1 MQSISVI
8 PSEPIEAYH
17 ARSNIGSSFLKAF
30 QRSPLHAWSAYL
42 DPEREQADKLA
53 FRIGRAWH
61 CALFEP
67 AEFSGRYAEDHTDN
81 KLTTRAKLLAR
92 LRSGEIEAAALIGV
106 PDDIGKTTKAGREL
120 YSEIEARGQIALPA
134 TDLEW
139 IKAEAGRIGARDIL
153 PADRI
158 ADVLKMAEIARAH
171 QVSRVI
177 FGVDLPTIDGQAR
190 IFRDDLVAGVAE
202 LSIMATD
209 PATGV
214 PLKIRPD
221 YLVMPCDQFPHGVIV
236 DGKSCQDASR
246 DGFGRAV
253 WNYDY
258 GLQAALYTQV
268 AQRTLATSGR
278 PAFVWLAQE
287 KTRPH
292 AAQYFAA
299 GDSLLEYWDGRIAE
313 LLPRVAECMASGVW
327 PGYPATV
334 ETLALPAW
342 AEARM
347 AEDER

>member
-1 MQSISVI
+1 MQHLSVI
-8 PSEPIEAYH
+8 PDEPIEAYH
-17 ARSNIGSSFLKAF
+17 ARANVGSSFLKAF

-42 DPEREQADKLA
+42 DPEREQTDKLA
-53 FRIGRAWH
+53 YRIGRAWH

-67 AEFSGRYAEDHTDN
+67 AEFTGRYAEDHTDN

-92 LRSGEIEAAALIGV
+92 MRAAEIEAAALIGV
-106 PDDIGKTTKAGREL
+106 PDDIGKTTKAGKEL
-120 YSEIEARGQIALPA
+120 YSESEARGQIPLPA

-139 IKAEAGRIGARDIL
+139 IKAEVGRIGSRDIL

-158 ADVLKMAEIARAH
+158 ADVLTMAGIARQH
-171 QVSRVI
+171 PISRVI
-177 FGVDLPTIDGQAR
+177 FDHPDL
-190 IFRDDLVAGVAE
+190 AGIGHAE
-202 LSIMATD
+202 VSIMDAD
-209 PATGV
+209 PATGL

-221 YLVMPCDQFPHGVIV
+221 YLVQPCAQFPHGLVI
-236 DGKSCQDASR
+236 DGKSCMDASR

-268 AQRTLATSGR
+268 AQRVLGTSGR

-287 KTRPH
+287 KARPY

-299 GDSLLEYWDGRIAE
+299 GDNLLEYWDGRIAE
-313 LLPRVAECMASGVW
+313 LLPRVAECVASGIW

-347 AEDER
+347 TEDEG

>member
-8 PSEPIEAYH
+8 PDEPIEAYH
-17 ARSNIGSSFLKAF
+17 ARANVGSSFLKAF
-30 QRSPLHAWSAYL
+30 VRSPLHAWSAYI
-42 DPEREQADKLA
+42 DPEREQVDKLA
-53 FRIGRAWH
+53 YRIGRAWH

-67 AEFSGRYAEDHTDN
+67 AEFGGRYAEDHTDS
-81 KLTTRAKLLAR
+81 KLTTRSKLLTR
-92 LRSGEIEAAALIGV
+92 LRAGEIVSDTLVGV
-106 PDDIGKTTKAGREL
+106 PDDIGKTTKAGKEL

-139 IKAEAGRIGARDIL
+139 IKTEAERIGARDIL

-158 ADVLKMAEIARAH
+158 ADVQRMAEIARAH
-171 QVSRVI
+171 PISRVI
-177 FGVDLPTIDGQAR
+177 FEHRDL
-190 IFRDDLVAGVAE
+190 AGIGHAE
-202 LSIMATD
+202 VSIMDAD
-209 PATGV
+209 PLTGL

-221 YLVMPCDQFPHGVIV
+221 YLVQPCAQFPHGLII
-236 DGKSCQDASR
+236 DGKSCNDASR

-253 WNYDY
+253 WSYDY

-268 AQRTLATSGR
+268 AQRILGTTGR

-287 KTRPH
+287 KARPY

-299 GDSLLEYWDGRIAE
+299 GDALLEYWDGRIAE

-347 AEDER
+347 TEDER

>member
-1 MQSISVI
+1 MQSLSVI
-8 PSEPIEAYH
+8 PDEPIEAYH
-17 ARSNIGSSFLKAF
+17 ARPNVGSSFLKAF

-42 DPEREQADKLA
+42 DPEREPVDKLA
-53 FRIGRAWH
+53 YRIGRAWH

-67 AEFSGRYAEDHTDN
+67 AFMDVRYVADHGAN
-81 KLTTRAKLLAR
+81 KSTTKAKLLAE
-92 LRSGEIEAAALIGV
+92 LLAADEPREVFELLVGV
-106 PDDIGKTTKAGREL
+106 PDDLKPTTKAGKEL
-120 YSEIEARGQIALPA
+120 YAEIEARGQRPVSA
-134 TDLEW
+134 TDLNW
-139 IKAEAGRIGARDIL
+139 MLAEFQRMWGR
-153 PADRI
+153 
-158 ADVLKMAEIARAH
+158 DVLPQARIDEIAKMASIARALPI
-171 QVSRVI
+171 SRVI
-177 FGVDLPTIDGQAR
+177 FDHPDLTGIGH
-190 IFRDDLVAGVAE
+190 AE
-202 LSIMATD
+202 VSIMDTD
-209 PATGV
+209 PTTGL

-221 YLVMPCDQFPHGVIV
+221 YLVQPCAQFPHGLVI
-236 DGKSCQDASR
+236 DGKSCMDASR

-268 AQRTLATSGR
+268 AQRVLGTSGR

-287 KTRPH
+287 KTRPY

-299 GDSLLEYWDGRIAE
+299 GDNLLEYWDGRIAE

-347 AEDER
+347 NGEGEEA

>member
-8 PSEPIEAYH
+8 PNDPIEAYH
-17 ARSNIGSSFLKAF
+17 ARANVGSSFLKSF

-42 DPEREQADKLA
+42 DPEREQTDKLA
-53 FRIGRAWH
+53 YRIGRAWH

-67 AEFSGRYAEDHTDN
+67 AEFAERYTADHADN

-92 LRSGEIEAAALIGV
+92 LRSGDVERMSLIGV
-106 PDDIGKTTKAGREL
+106 PDDIGKTTKAGKEL
-120 YSEIEARGQIALPA
+120 YAEIEARGQIALPS
-134 TDLEW
+134 TDLQWVLDELMRMGS
-139 IKAEAGRIGARDIL
+139 ADVL
-153 PADRI
+153 PADKM
-158 ADVLKMAEIARAH
+158 ADVLRMASIARQH
-171 QVSRVI
+171 PISRVI
-177 FGVDLPTIDGQAR
+177 FDHQDL
-190 IFRDDLVAGVAE
+190 AGIGHAE
-202 LSIMATD
+202 VSIMDTD
-209 PATGV
+209 PATGL

-221 YLVMPCDQFPHGVIV
+221 YLVQPCAQFPHGLVI
-236 DGKSCQDASR
+236 DGKSCVDASR

-268 AQRTLATSGR
+268 AQRILGTSGR

-287 KTRPH
+287 KARPY

-299 GDSLLEYWDGRIAE
+299 GDNLLEYWDDRIAE
-313 LLPRVAECMASGVW
+313 LLPHVAECMASGAW

-347 AEDER
+347 SEDEG